1 VKNQTRPTAKKRMR
15 NLVWGTAAAAAITL
29 SLAAC
34 GSTTDTASTSS
45 GDTPDA
51 GSGGYTIVTVPKVEG
66 ISWFQAMETGVDQFS
81 VDQGDAVD
89 ARQIGPD
96 TEDAAKQVQIIEDL
110 IAQGV
115 DAIVVVPND
124 PQALTP
130 VLTKARSAGIVVIA
144 HEAPA
149 LAGTEA
155 VDYDLEAFDNAYFGE
170 LMFEELAKGMGGKG
184 TYVGEVGS
192 LTSETHMAWY
202 NAGVAYLE
210 ENYPDMK
217 PVTEQPYEDGNDDA
231 TARANALEILNAYPD
246 LGGFMNASV
255 SAGSNMAAVLE
266 EKGITSVVMSGL
278 SLPSV
283 AGPYLNSGVMLSAQ
297 AWNPAGA
304 GYAANTLALMV
315 LEGKT
320 IEDGID
326 LDFEGYE
333 SVTVTNGMVQGAAVM
348 MLTANQFPNDEYPF

>member
-1 VKNQTRPTAKKRMR
+1 MKKRMR
-15 NLVWGTAAAAAITL
+15 TLVWGTAAAAAITL
-29 SLAAC
+29 SVAAC
-34 GSTTDTASTSS
+34 GSTADTASTGS
-45 GDTPDA
+45 GDTTDA
-51 GSGGYTIVTVPKVEG
+51 VSGGYTIVTVPKVEG
-66 ISWFQAMETGVDQFS
+66 ISWFQAMADGVEQFNQ
-81 VDQGDAVD
+81 DEGDLVD

-96 TEDAAKQVQIIEDL
+96 TEDAAKQVAIIEDL

-130 VLTKARSAGIVVIA
+130 VLTKARAAGIVVIS

-149 LAGTEA
+149 LAGTDA

-170 LMFEELAKGMGGKG
+170 VMFEELAKGMGGKG

-217 PVTEQPYEDGNDDA
+217 AVTDQPYEDGNDDA

-255 SAGSNMAAVLE
+255 SAGANMAAVLE

-283 AGPYLNSGVMLSAQ
+283 AGPYLNDGVMYSSQ
-297 AWNPAGA
+297 CWNPAGA
-304 GYAANTLALMV
+304 GYAANSLALMV
-315 LEGKT
+315 LEGKA
-320 IEDGID
+320 IEDGIN
-326 LDFEGYE
+326 LGFEGYD

-348 MLTANQFPNDEYPF
+348 MLTANQFPNNEYPF